1 MKTVNFYNKVK
12 EIVIRS
18 SEDVQVNPLG
28 SKTTKMLNIKIFHA
42 LIKELRIKLDITKS
56 GLGPDKT
63 MRVINQGLKIEKQQ
77 EEGDMNE
84 TKKRR
89 IEMTVLKEFN
99 MINISRINE
108 ALQEAP
114 KEGE

>member
-18 SEDVQVNPLG
+18 SEEVHINPLG
-28 SKTTKMLNIKIFHA
+28 SKTTKMLNIKILHA
-42 LIKELRIKLDITKS
+42 LIKELRIKLDVTKW

-63 MRVINQGLKIEKQQ
+63 MRAINQGLKIEKQQ
-77 EEGDMNE
+77 GEGDMNE

-89 IEMTVLKEFN
+89 IEETVLKEFN
-99 MINISRINE
+99 MINISRIKE

>member
-42 LIKELRIKLDITKS
+42 LLKELRIKLDITKS

-63 MRVINQGLKIEKQQ
+63 MRVINQGQQ

-99 MINISRINE
+99 MINISRIKE